1 MVRKLILEK
10 LEERGLT
17 MKEGSLRIGQ
27 NHSYLYQFLKR
38 AKPREL
44 GENQR
49 AALAALID
57 VPEDT
62 LRGPSAKLPK
72 RIYAKPAN
80 GVTSS
85 RTEPA
90 TIMSGTVQTP
100 VDNLTH
106 LGAIYGSERDLP
118 VFATAQG
125 GRGGALIMSN
135 EAVDWVN
142 RPAPLLRVRD
152 GYGMIVSGDS
162 MSPKFE
168 NGSTALVN
176 PHLPP
181 RNGEACVF
189 RNHQDDG
196 TVLAIIKTLLRFN
209 DDTWFVKQYNPK
221 KEFQLKRSE
230 WQICH
235 VTVGSYFS

>member
-10 LEERGLT
+10 LQERGLS
-17 MKEGSLRIGQ
+17 MKEASLRIGQ
-27 NHSYLYQFLKR
+27 NHSYLFQFLKR
-38 AKPREL
+38 TKPREL
-44 GENQR
+44 GENPR
-49 AALAALID
+49 AALAALIG
-57 VPEDT
+57 VPEDI

-72 RIYAKPAN
+72 KEYAKPVN
-80 GVTSS
+80 GAATG
-85 RTEPA
+85 RREP
-90 TIMSGTVQTP
+90 TLIVSDTVHST
-100 VDNLTH
+100 VDNMSQLRS
-106 LGAIYGSERDLP
+106 IYGSERDLP

-135 EAVDWVN
+135 EAVDWVV